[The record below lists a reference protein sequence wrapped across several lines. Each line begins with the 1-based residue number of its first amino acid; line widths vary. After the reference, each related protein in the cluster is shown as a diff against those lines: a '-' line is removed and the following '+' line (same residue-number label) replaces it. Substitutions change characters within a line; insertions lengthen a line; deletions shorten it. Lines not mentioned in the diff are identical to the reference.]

1 MPKYVF
7 CSGGVVSSIGKGV
20 AAAALGAV
28 LEARG
33 CKVTIAKLDPYINVD
48 PGTMNPHQHGEVFV
62 TADGAETDLDLGHY
76 ERFLNRAMSRRNN
89 CTAGQIYDEVIRRER
104 RGDYL
109 GATVQVIPHITDQ
122 IRSFIEEA
130 AAGFDVAIIE
140 IGGTVGD
147 IESLPFLEAVR
158 QMRLSLPPDDTAS
171 VHVTLVP
178 YVESAGEFKTKP
190 TQHSVKELREI
201 GIQADLLLCR
211 VANQLLPDEY
221 LNKIALFANL
231 PAGQVFPVP
240 DVDSIYAL
248 PLVMAEAGID
258 ARICQLLDL
267 DLPAA
272 DLSAWQRLEQRR
284 CQARQQVTVGVVG
297 KYANYTASYES
308 LIEAICHAG
317 WEVGAT
323 TRIEYIDAEQVEGGN
338 LAQVDGCDGVIVPG
352 AFGTRGIDGKMAAI
366 SRVRQQGKP
375 YLGICVGMQLAIIE
389 HARNC
394 AGISGAASSEIEPD
408 AADPVIIL
416 ESGQQGN
423 GKLGGTM
430 RLGDDEFTIVD
441 KTRLAGIY
449 GRDKSIERHR
459 HRYEFNRAYRERLE
473 AAGLVFS
480 AWSGGGSFCEAVELA
495 DHPWFVACQ
504 FHPEYRSSPMQP
516 HPIFVSFV
524 SACRQD
530 S

>member
-1 MPKYVF
+1 MPKYIF

-122 IRSFIEEA
+122 IRSFIEDA
-130 AAGFDVAIIE
+130 GRGFDVAIIE

-158 QMRLSLPPDDTAS
+158 QMRLSLPPADSAS

-178 YVESAGEFKTKP
+178 YVDSAGEFKTKP
-190 TQHSVKELREI
+190 TQHSVRELREI

-211 VANQLLPDEY
+211 VADRSLPDEY
-221 LNKIALFANL
+221 LRKIALFANL
-231 PAGQVFPVP
+231 PAERVFPVP
-240 DVDSIYAL
+240 DVDSIYGL
-248 PLVMAEAGID
+248 PMVMAAAGID
-258 ARICQLLDL
+258 SRICQLLDL
-267 DLPAA
+267 SLPEP
-272 DLSAWQRLEQRR
+272 DLSAWRRLESRR
-284 CQARQQVTVGVVG
+284 QDASQPVTIGVVG
-297 KYANYTASYES
+297 KYSNFTESYKS
-308 LIEAICHAG
+308 LIEAVSHAG
-317 WEVGAT
+317 WEVGANAQVV
-323 TRIEYIDAEQVEGGN
+323 YIDAESAGSGSLEE
-338 LAQVDGCDGVIVPG
+338 VDGCDGIIVPG
-352 AFGTRGIDGKMAAI
+352 AFGTRGIDGKIAAI

-394 AGISGAASSEIEPD
+394 AGIAGAASSELDPE
-408 AADPVIIL
+408 ASDPVIVL
-416 ESGQQGN
+416 ESGQNGN
-423 GKLGGTM
+423 GALGGTM
-430 RLGDDEFTIVD
+430 RLGDDEFAITAS
-441 KTRLAGIY
+441 TRLAQIY
-449 GRDKSIERHR
+449 GRASSVERHR
-459 HRYEFNRAYRERLE
+459 HRYEFNRDYRERLE
-473 AAGLVFS
+473 QAGLVFS
-480 AWSGGGSFCEAVELA
+480 AWSGNGSFCEAVEIA

-504 FHPEYRSSPMQP
+504 FHPEYRSSPMHP

-524 SACRQD
+524 SACRQNA
-530 S
+530 

>member
-76 ERFLNRAMSRRNN
+76 ERFLNRDMSRRNN

-122 IRSFIEEA
+122 IKSFIA
-130 AAGFDVAIIE
+130 AAAADFDVAIIE

-158 QMRLSLPPDDTAS
+158 QMRLALPPADTAS

-178 YVESAGEFKTKP
+178 YVDSAGEFKTKP
-190 TQHSVKELREI
+190 TQHSVRELREI
-201 GIQADLLLCR
+201 GIQADVLLCR
-211 VANQLLPDEY
+211 IADRKLPKEY

-231 PAGQVFPVP
+231 PAERVFPVP
-240 DVDSIYAL
+240 DVDSIYGL
-248 PLVMAEAGID
+248 PIVMAEAGID
-258 ARICQLLDL
+258 AQICKLLDL
-267 DLPAA
+267 SLPEA
-272 DLSAWQRLEQRR
+272 DLSAWHRVDERR
-284 CQARQQVTVGVVG
+284 RQARKQVAIGVVG
-297 KYANYTASYES
+297 KYANFTESYKS
-308 LIEAICHAG
+308 LVEAVSHAG
-317 WEVGAT
+317 WEVGANA
-323 TRIEYIDAEQVEGGN
+323 RIVYIDAEQVGSGN
-338 LAQVDGCDGVIVPG
+338 LEEVDGCAGIIVPG

-394 AGISGAASSEIEPD
+394 AGIKDAASSESDPD
-408 AADPVIIL
+408 AAEPVIVL
-416 ESGQQGN
+416 ESGQEGN
-423 GKLGGTM
+423 GTLGGTM
-430 RLGDDEFTIVD
+430 RLGDDEFTIVAR
-441 KTRLAGIY
+441 TRLAQIY
-449 GRDKSIERHR
+449 GSARTIERHR
-459 HRYEFNRAYRERLE
+459 HRYEFNRSYQERLE
-473 AAGLVFS
+473 ESGLVFS
-480 AWSGGGSFCEAVELA
+480 AWSGGGNFCEAVELA

-504 FHPEYRSSPMQP
+504 FHPEYRSSPMHP
-516 HPIFVSFV
+516 HPIFVDFV
-524 SACRQD
+524 SACRQNA
-530 S
+530 